1 MRKLTLL
8 FILSALFFSASLPA
22 KDRTS
27 LCAECQEM
35 YELVDEAVGKSAFD
49 SLNTRFHQL
58 AIEHGDKNAELQYY
72 LLQLRHLCR
81 GSSKGQVLE
90 AMENLKDKA
99 LKNGELKYYFN
110 AYTRAAMYMTDIEND
125 EKAVMSL
132 IEKMLVDAQN
142 YGSEYGFYEGNR
154 YMALIYWQKG
164 DYINSR
170 KYALEA
176 YRIYSQTKDPVIQE
190 ETVIIRSLLE
200 LSETYTADN
209 DSARLFLDEARK
221 VAAVAVDTFRC
232 NYHESRYYARTGDI
246 RQYRELR
253 DKVKSSGRYYKHYYP
268 QGDLLYRA
276 TDAAIDGDWEAF
288 GRNTDNISSLTDLK
302 YLCELAARYGNEE
315 YVAKLE
321 SRIISILFTTMA
333 SSHSS
338 DVSELAALM
347 GNKELSYSLNAAEK
361 KLDRSNKLAILALS
375 SFLVLL
381 IIIMV
386 LYIIEKRK
394 EDAEKENLIKK
405 LKKSKDEA
413 DKANRLK
420 TNFVQNMSHEIRTPL
435 NSLVGFAQLL
445 SLPDGTLTPEE
456 KDEYAKVVSNS
467 SDVLIGLID
476 DILNLADIEN
486 GNYKIKISSFNPA
499 SAIGYAVKLVEE
511 RVPAGIELHTKIN
524 VPGDLV
530 VKSDSLRIQQI
541 LTNFLTNAIKNT
553 EKGFINI
560 GCTTEENPGFVSFY
574 VEDSGIGIPPEK
586 VDTIFERYVKLDTFK
601 QGAGLGLSICR
612 ALAEKL
618 GGRVYLDPNW
628 SPGAR
633 FVLDVPMDDK
643 GK

>member
-1 MRKLTLL
+1 M
-8 FILSALFFSASLPA
+8 
-22 KDRTS
+22 
-27 LCAECQEM
+27 
-35 YELVDEAVGKSAFD
+35 
-49 SLNTRFHQL
+49 
-58 AIEHGDKNAELQYY
+58 
-72 LLQLRHLCR
+72 
-81 GSSKGQVLE
+81 
-90 AMENLKDKA
+90 
-99 LKNGELKYYFN
+99 
-110 AYTRAAMYMTDIEND
+110 
-125 EKAVMSL
+125 
-132 IEKMLVDAQN
+132 
-142 YGSEYGFYEGNR
+142 
-154 YMALIYWQKG
+154 
-164 DYINSR
+164 
-170 KYALEA
+170 
-176 YRIYSQTKDPVIQE
+176 
-190 ETVIIRSLLE
+190 
-200 LSETYTADN
+200 
-209 DSARLFLDEARK
+209 
-221 VAAVAVDTFRC
+221 AVDTFRC

-253 DKVKSSGRYYKHYYP
+253 DKVKSSGRYYKRYYP

-394 EDAEKENLIKK
+394 EDSEKENLIKK

-413 DKANRLK
+413 DEANRLK

>member
-8 FILSALFFSASLPA
+8 FIISALFFSASLPA

-81 GSSKGQVLE
+81 GSSTGQVLE

-221 VAAVAVDTFRC
+221 VVAVAVDTFRC

-253 DKVKSSGRYYKHYYP
+253 DKVKSSGRYYKRYYP

-302 YLCELAARYGNEE
+302 HLCELAARYGNEE

-413 DKANRLK
+413 DEANRLK

>member
-1 MRKLTLL
+1 
-8 FILSALFFSASLPA
+8 
-22 KDRTS
+22 
-27 LCAECQEM
+27 
-35 YELVDEAVGKSAFD
+35 
-49 SLNTRFHQL
+49 
-58 AIEHGDKNAELQYY
+58 
-72 LLQLRHLCR
+72 
-81 GSSKGQVLE
+81 
-90 AMENLKDKA
+90 
-99 LKNGELKYYFN
+99 
-110 AYTRAAMYMTDIEND
+110 
-125 EKAVMSL
+125 
-132 IEKMLVDAQN
+132 
-142 YGSEYGFYEGNR
+142 
-154 YMALIYWQKG
+154 
-164 DYINSR
+164 
-170 KYALEA
+170 
-176 YRIYSQTKDPVIQE
+176 
-190 ETVIIRSLLE
+190 
-200 LSETYTADN
+200 
-209 DSARLFLDEARK
+209 
-221 VAAVAVDTFRC
+221 
-232 NYHESRYYARTGDI
+232 
-246 RQYRELR
+246 
-253 DKVKSSGRYYKHYYP
+253 
-268 QGDLLYRA
+268 
-276 TDAAIDGDWEAF
+276 
-288 GRNTDNISSLTDLK
+288 
-302 YLCELAARYGNEE
+302 
-315 YVAKLE
+315 
-321 SRIISILFTTMA
+321 MA

-381 IIIMV
+381 IIIMI